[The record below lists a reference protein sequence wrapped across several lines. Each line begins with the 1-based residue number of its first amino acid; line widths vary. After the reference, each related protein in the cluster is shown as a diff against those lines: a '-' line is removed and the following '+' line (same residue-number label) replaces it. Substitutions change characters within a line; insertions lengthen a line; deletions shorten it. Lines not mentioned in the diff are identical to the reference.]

1 VCVGVQKS
9 ASRTWRGRVVATQP
23 VPPEAALIKERRIN
37 RIPKMGAPAAAAAAT
52 KAGVKMSPEGW
63 RSIESGRYDAP
74 EDKLAIMAQVV
85 GVTAEELAEI
95 GRRYGRPNA
104 VRAAELMESHLRR
117 RAAAEPVVAASPI
130 DVEST
135 PEQVLRMILK
145 GIDEIR
151 AAEGL
156 TEGQKASLEKSL
168 MEAVVSS
175 VGGQIVQIRTTLQI
189 LGEKGS

>member
-1 VCVGVQKS
+1 
-9 ASRTWRGRVVATQP
+9 VATQP
-23 VPPEAALIKERRIN
+23 VPPEAALIKERRLN

-52 KAGVKMSPEGW
+52 EAGVKMSPEGW
-63 RSIESGRYDAP
+63 RSIENGRYDAP

-95 GRRYGRPNA
+95 GRHRGRENA
-104 VRAAELMESHLRR
+104 AKAAKLMESHLRR
-117 RAAAEPVVAASPI
+117 RAAAEPVVAASPL

-145 GIDEIR
+145 GIDDIR

-156 TEGQKASLEKSL
+156 TESQKSSLERSL
-168 MEAVVSS
+168 MEAVVQS

-189 LGEKGS
+189 LGEKGR